1 MGGARLKPFDPV
13 RLGATPGADRT
24 EFLVWAPK
32 AERVEVNIVSQNRV
46 QAMEKREGGYH
57 YASVAGIRVGDRY
70 LYRLGDKERPDPASR
85 SQSTGVHGPSE
96 IVDPGFPH
104 NEGAWTGLPLADY
117 VIYELHVGT
126 FTAEGTFD
134 AVIPKLD
141 YLKSLG
147 ITAVEIMPVAQF
159 PGARNWGYDGVAP
172 YAAQNTYG
180 GPVAFK
186 RLVNACHRAGL
197 AVVLDVVYNH
207 MGPEGN
213 YLNDFGPYFT
223 DRYKTPWGASL
234 NFDDSHNGDVRRFFI
249 ESAIY
254 WTMECRVDALRC
266 DAIHA
271 ILDFSAQPFLEE
283 LCAYVHEHAKRAGRQ
298 VFLIAESDLNDSR
311 VIRSKEMAGF
321 GFDSQ
326 WSDDFHHAV
335 HTLLT
340 HERDGYY
347 SDFGSIDDLAKAYT
361 AAFVYDGQFSR
372 HRQRRHGNSA
382 AIFDAKRFVVFSQNH
397 DQVGNR
403 MKGDRLCHLVDFPR
417 QKLAAA
423 LTLTAPYI
431 PLLFMGEEYAEK
443 APFLYFISHGDA
455 ALIEAVRKGRRE
467 EFKAFAAKGEAPD
480 PQSEETFNASRLNFS
495 LADGAPHSQLLD
507 FYRTLLR
514 LRRETPALRNLS
526 REFMEVGHSQTPP
539 ALWVRRWFGRS
550 ETFAAVNFA
559 SQATSVPLPVGRW
572 KKLIDSSDARWGGPG
587 GGVADTLSSEG
598 DGSLSLAPV
607 SFVLIS
613 RLKET

>member
-1 MGGARLKPFDPV
+1 LKIFEPV
-13 RLGATPGADRT
+13 RLGATPGPDRC
-24 EFLVWAPK
+24 EFLVWAPLS
-32 AERVEVNIVSQNRV
+32 ERVDVNIVSQNRV
-46 QAMEKREGGYH
+46 EKLEKRDGGYH
-57 YASVAGIRVGDRY
+57 YGSVPGVRVGDQY
-70 LYRLGDKERPDPASR
+70 LFRLGDKERPDPASR
-85 SQSTGVHGPSE
+85 CQPAGVHGPSE
-96 IVDPGFPH
+96 VVDPGFPH
-104 NEGAWTGLPLADY
+104 AEGTWTGLPLADY

-147 ITAVEIMPVAQF
+147 VTAVEIMPVSQF
-159 PGARNWGYDGVAP
+159 PGGRNWGYDGVLP
-172 YAAQNTYG
+172 FAAQNTYG

-186 RLVNACHRAGL
+186 RLVNACHKAGL

-234 NFDDSHNGDVRRFFI
+234 NFDDAHNDHVRRHFI

-283 LCAYVHEHAKRAGRQ
+283 LCSHVHDHAKRAGRQ
-298 VFLIAESDLNDSR
+298 VFLIAESDLNDNR
-311 VIRSKEMAGF
+311 IIRSQELGGF

-326 WSDDFHHAV
+326 WSDDYHHAV
-335 HTLLT
+335 HTMLSG
-340 HERDGYY
+340 ERQGYY
-347 SDFGSIDDLAKAYT
+347 EDFGSIDDLAKAYT
-361 AAFVYDGQFSR
+361 SGFVYDGLYSR
-372 HRQRRHGNSA
+372 NRKRRHGNSA
-382 AIFDAKRFVVFSQNH
+382 AIFDAKRFVIFSQNH

-403 MKGDRLCHLVDFPR
+403 MKGERLCHIINLDR
-417 QKLAAA
+417 QKMAAA
-423 LTLTAPYI
+423 LTLTAPYV

-455 ALIEAVRKGRRE
+455 ALVDAVRNGRRD
-467 EFKAFAAKGEAPD
+467 EFKTFAWAGEPSD
-480 PQSEETFNASRLNFS
+480 PQSEDTFKASRLDFS
-495 LADGAPHSQLLD
+495 LAEKVPHSEVLD

-526 REFMEVGHSQTPP
+526 REFTEVGHSKAPP
-539 ALWVRRWFGRS
+539 TLWARRWFGRS
-550 ETFAAVNFA
+550 ETYAACNF
-559 SQATSVPLPVGRW
+559 SDQAATVPLPVGRW
-572 KKLIDSSDARWGGPG
+572 KKLLDSSDARWGGPG
-587 GGVADTLSSEG
+587 GGIAESVSSEG
-598 DGSLSLAPV
+598 DGSLSLAPA
-607 SFVLIS
+607 SFVLVS